1 MADAP
6 HNLVA
11 DVMLGGVVLLG
22 AALIAVLLFR
32 RLGLGAV
39 LGYLVAGI
47 AIGPDGLGLIG
58 APETIMAYSEIGI
71 ILLLFLVGLELSPRR
86 LWLLRRDIFLFG
98 PLQVILCGL
107 GMFAVVHFAMPSFS
121 WEAALVLGLPLAL
134 SSTAQVL
141 PLLQSRGRM
150 KTDYGEKSFSILL
163 FQDISIVPMLT
174 IVAALSRAPALEG
187 AIEGWTLAL
196 YAVLAIVALV
206 LAGRYLLS
214 PLLRLVGKISERELF
229 IVTGLFTVCV
239 SAAVMQAI
247 GVSPALGAFVA
258 GVMLA
263 DSPYRHELE
272 ADIDP
277 FRSILLGLFFLAVGM
292 LLDVDVILAQP
303 LFVASLALALVAV
316 KITVIFALGR
326 FFGLKS
332 KQSIIMAMLLSQ
344 GGEFAFVLF
353 TAAQQALLIEPEA
366 GSLFGAVVTLSMA
379 TTPFLMIIA
388 GKLAARTG
396 KEDVQLDDPALAS
409 QANVIIVGHG
419 RFGQQVSQI
428 MQAAG
433 RSVTLIDINPQ
444 TIDLSND
451 FGFKVFYGDGTRV
464 DLLKRAGGEDAQAI
478 FFCIDDRYVTAES
491 LIPVRETFPRTKLFV
506 RAFDREQA
514 LKLMEDD
521 GISIMREVFESS
533 IRMSADALKYFGTD
547 REVILD
553 IIAEFRRRDRS
564 RLKAQFNSG
573 DMHAGTR
580 HSFGGDDSDD
590 FLITQD

>member
-71 ILLLFLVGLELSPRR
+71 ILLLFLVGLELSPSR

-174 IVAALSRAPALEG
+174 IVAALSRAPALED

-303 LFVASLALALVAV
+303 LFIASLALALVAV

-580 HSFGGDDSDD
+580 HSFGGDDTDD
-590 FLITQD
+590 YLITQD

>member
-71 ILLLFLVGLELSPRR
+71 ILLLFLVGLELSPSR

-150 KTDYGEKSFSILL
+150 NTDYGEKSFSILL

-196 YAVLAIVALV
+196 YAVLAIVGLV

-239 SAAVMQAI
+239 SAAVMQSI

-451 FGFKVFYGDGTRV
+451 FGFTVFYGDGTRV

-478 FFCIDDRYVTAES
+478 FICIDDRYVTAES
-491 LIPVRETFPRTKLFV
+491 LILVRETFPRTKLFV
-506 RAFDREQA
+506 RALDWEQA

-580 HSFGGDDSDD
+580 HSFGGDDSYD

>member
-71 ILLLFLVGLELSPRR
+71 ILLLFLVGLELSPSR

-121 WEAALVLGLPLAL
+121 WAAALVLGLPLAL

-388 GKLAARTG
+388 GKLAALAG

-533 IRMSADALKYFGTD
+533 IRMSADALKYFGTH

-590 FLITQD
+590 YLITQD

>member
-71 ILLLFLVGLELSPRR
+71 ILLLFLVGLELSPSR

-388 GKLAARTG
+388 GKLAALAG

-590 FLITQD
+590 YLITQD

>member
-71 ILLLFLVGLELSPRR
+71 ILLLFLVGLELSPSR

-553 IIAEFRRRDRS
+553 IISEFRRRDRS

>member
-71 ILLLFLVGLELSPRR
+71 ILLLFLVGLELSPSR

-174 IVAALSRAPALEG
+174 IVAALSRAPAFED

>member
-71 ILLLFLVGLELSPRR
+71 ILLLFLVGLELSPSR

-174 IVAALSRAPALEG
+174 IVAALSRAPALED

-580 HSFGGDDSDD
+580 HSFGGDDTDD
-590 FLITQD
+590 YLITQD